1 MGCGW
6 GLDASAH
13 PSATLNA
20 LWDFFSSPRVSELSL
35 DSLRARDWELS
46 QDLRAIF
53 GLSESCKTLCKLD
66 SSQRVWELFLLSEI
80 VKALTAFREL
90 YLNLEIISC
99 LQESLVIVFH
109 LEHATYEL
117 AASVCPS
124 VCWYPLLSRSFG
136 SYCLPAYSSATGW
149 IIQPFLNLVYGCTFK
164 WLIRL
169 QKTPKTR
176 KKTRP
181 LESPLK
187 FLTFG
192 SYLLFLFSF

>member
-1 MGCGW
+1 MCVVVGGMGCGW
-6 GLDASAH
+6 GLDVSAH

-109 LEHATYEL
+109 LEHATYVAKQTIKKLHFHLILRCKTFVNRFCFVPLILHTGGGIVRVPADMLEPI
-117 AASVCPS
+117 PS
-124 VCWYPLLSRSFG
+124 PGMSM
-136 SYCLPAYSSATGW
+136 
-149 IIQPFLNLVYGCTFK
+149 K
-164 WLIRL
+164 
-169 QKTPKTR
+169 
-176 KKTRP
+176 
-181 LESPLK
+181 
-187 FLTFG
+187 
-192 SYLLFLFSF
+192 

>member
-1 MGCGW
+1 MTVQASLQHRTIFSVFIVADMQLYQRLCLSVCPSVRQSIRPSVHLSIRQSVMHKSKIAFLCLCVVVGGMGCGW

-99 LQESLVIVFH
+99 LQESLVIVFC
-109 LEHATYEL
+109 LEHAIYEL
-117 AASVCPS
+117 AASVCP
-124 VCWYPLLSRSFG
+124 CLLV
-136 SYCLPAYSSATGW
+136 
-149 IIQPFLNLVYGCTFK
+149 PFTK
-164 WLIRL
+164 
-169 QKTPKTR
+169 
-176 KKTRP
+176 
-181 LESPLK
+181 
-187 FLTFG
+187 
-192 SYLLFLFSF
+192 